1 MASRIQKS
9 IKNAQVNVIVLIVTT
24 LLAFFSRRYFLQNL
38 GDQFIGLS
46 GVLGNFLNLLN
57 ITELGIGTAVSVT
70 LYKPLFDNDRE
81 KINDIVSVFGFLYSR
96 VGTFI
101 AVVAVILSAFFP
113 VYFKDEN
120 LPLYLPFLMFYAM
133 LYASLLSYFVNF
145 RQIILSA
152 SQQEYVVTWRYN
164 IAIVTKVL
172 LQIATSFLPYNYL
185 WFIALEAITITVY
198 TFILNRTI
206 RSHFPWLE
214 ASVARGKAKFKE
226 YKELW
231 VKTKQVFVLKVS
243 HIVFNSCTDILI
255 SIFANLSTVAL
266 YGNYNMLMCKT
277 VSFIDGAFGGMG
289 ASVGNLIAEGDI
301 KKTLKVFNELLCLR
315 YLLAGLCSLILFFV
329 ASPVISI
336 WVGDK
341 YIMETTLVVMI
352 SLHIFFQQA
361 RITVDNFKN
370 GYGIY
375 QDVGAPIIEVIIFLG
390 LGSLLGWIYGL
401 AGILAGLLTSEVLIK
416 MIWKPYYLFKKG
428 FQVSVLRYYWP
439 LILRYAILFAATFG
453 ALWYVRVIFLNYLD
467 LVSWYNILLFCGIVA
482 LVATV
487 VLVGLFY
494 FFDKDFRSLLARMKS
509 YRQGNNA

>member
-1 MASRIQKS
+1 MPSRIEKT
-9 IKNAQVNVIVLIVTT
+9 IKNAQVNIIVLIATT
-24 LLAFFSRRYFLQNL
+24 ILAFFSRRYFLQNL

-70 LYKPLFDNDRE
+70 LYKPLFDADRE

-101 AVVAVILSAFFP
+101 AIVAVCISASFP
-113 VYFKDEN
+113 FYFKEEG

-145 RQIILSA
+145 RQIVLSA
-152 SQQEYVVTWRYN
+152 SQLEYVVTWRYN
-164 IAIVTKVL
+164 IAIITKVL

-185 WFIALEAITITVY
+185 WFIALEAITITIYSFV
-198 TFILNRTI
+198 LNRTI
-206 RSHFPWLE
+206 RSYFPWLD

-231 VKTKQVFVLKVS
+231 TKTKQVFVLKVS
-243 HIVFNSCTDILI
+243 HIVFNSSTDILI
-255 SIFANLSTVAL
+255 SAFANLSTVAL
-266 YGNYNMLMCKT
+266 YGNYNMLMAKT

-289 ASVGNLIAEGDI
+289 ASVGNLIAEGNL
-301 KKTLKVFNELLCLR
+301 KKTMKVFNELLCLR

-341 YIMETTLVVMI
+341 YIMGTTLVVMI
-352 SLHIFFQQA
+352 SLHFFFQQA

-375 QDVGAPIIEVIIFLG
+375 QDVGAPIIEVVIFLG
-390 LGSLLGWIYGL
+390 LGSLLGYFYGL
-401 AGILAGLLTSEVLIK
+401 TGILAGMLTSEFCIK

-428 FQVSVLRYYWP
+428 FQMSVLRYYWP
-439 LILRYAILFAATFG
+439 LIFRYFCLLAATFG
-453 ALWYVRVIFLNYLD
+453 ILWQVRVIFLNYFD
-467 LVSWYNILLFCGIVA
+467 LVAWYNILLFCGIIA
-482 LVATV
+482 LITSIC
-487 VLVGLFY
+487 LFGLFY
-494 FFDKDFRSLLARMKS
+494 IFDKDFRSLLARLKS
-509 YRQGNNA
+509 FRNKP